1 MSVDARLRQGMALIE
16 GQLPQVDTFEEYA
29 VLGDR
34 VRRHERRRRA
44 LTLVAAVAAV
54 TVGAA
59 IVEAQFG
66 QDRAAPPVIDAPPR
80 SEWVLVSSRLV
91 GTDYSTPVGNEWS
104 ERLDQ
109 QGPARYPYWASAD
122 PASRRFLVYAD
133 DATALAVMTPGQAD
147 PLARIPCRQDGTG
160 CLGAAL
166 GPGPEELTMVSGDF
180 QLVVAGHDGAPRGNL
195 GPAGAGLLNGLAWDP
210 DGNTLAVAHSDHSA
224 DSGSLT
230 VRLRRPDSAQ
240 EPPLFEY
247 SEAAPPWY
255 DAEEHRYADSPGAFN
270 SWWAPRLTDLQWA
283 PDSTRLAFTVAT
295 TPEGGDDEARHLQW
309 RLFLADQTSGEVEQ
323 IADLGRCTEPVVEG
337 GRFGRTCE
345 GKEPSLSWPPDGQ
358 SITVLADATLT
369 TYDLTGKELSSEPS
383 NLIGPIVWMTS
394 K

>member
-1 MSVDARLRQGMALIE
+1 MVLRNPGSA
-16 GQLPQVDTFEEYA
+16 
-29 VLGDR
+29 
-34 VRRHERRRRA
+34 
-44 LTLVAAVAAV
+44 
-54 TVGAA
+54 
-59 IVEAQFG
+59 EA
-66 QDRAAPPVIDAPPR
+66 
-80 SEWVLVSSRLV
+80 
-91 GTDYSTPVGNEWS
+91 TP
-104 ERLDQ
+104 L
-109 QGPARYPYWASAD
+109 Y
-122 PASRRFLVYAD
+122 
-133 DATALAVMTPGQAD
+133 
-147 PLARIPCRQDGTG
+147 
-160 CLGAAL
+160 
-166 GPGPEELTMVSGDF
+166 
-180 QLVVAGHDGAPRGNL
+180 
-195 GPAGAGLLNGLAWDP
+195 
-210 DGNTLAVAHSDHSA
+210 
-224 DSGSLT
+224 
-230 VRLRRPDSAQ
+230 
-240 EPPLFEY
+240 EY

-345 GKEPSLSWPPDGQ
+345 GKEPSLSWTPDGQ